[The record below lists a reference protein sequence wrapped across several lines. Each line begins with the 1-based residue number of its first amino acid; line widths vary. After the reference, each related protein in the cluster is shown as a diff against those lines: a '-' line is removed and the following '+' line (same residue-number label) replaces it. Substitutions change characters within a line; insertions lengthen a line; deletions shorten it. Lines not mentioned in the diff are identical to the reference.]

1 MNQKTYFSATSAL
14 FLIISLLH
22 LWRALSGELAYVAGW
37 VVPMWVSWAVFV
49 VVGYLAY
56 WGFKLSR

>member
-37 VVPMWVSWAVFV
+37 VVPLWVSWVVFV
-49 VVGYLAY
+49 VAGYLAY
-56 WGFKLSR
+56 WGFKLSK